1 MKSDNKNKIGAT
13 HKSSFSRIDKI
24 HPVKMLL
31 YLCLIGIGTIFLILL
46 LAYARTEVAMLQKV
60 NVGFPKFFSV
70 STVLILVSSYTL
82 LRTPR
87 FYRKD
92 NLTKMT
98 RYLGISLAL
107 GFAFLLSQVGGWYEL
122 AKYGIYFKGK
132 PYGSYLYLI
141 TALHALH
148 VAAGMM
154 FLIYMY
160 FKTFFA
166 AADPIRTLVFIR
178 DPFRKLQLGLLTSYW
193 HFMGALWLILYFVFL
208 FLF

>member
-1 MKSDNKNKIGAT
+1 
-13 HKSSFSRIDKI
+13 
-24 HPVKMLL
+24 MLL
-31 YLCLIGIGTIFLILL
+31 YLCLAGIGTIFLILL
-46 LAYARTEVAMLQKV
+46 LAYARTEVTLLQSV

-82 LRTPR
+82 LRTHR
-87 FYRKD
+87 LYRKD
-92 NLTKMT
+92 NLKKMS

-122 AKYGIYFKGK
+122 AKNGIYFKGK

-166 AADPIRTLVFIR
+166 STDPIRTLVFIR

-193 HFMGALWLILYFVFL
+193 HFMGALWLTLYFVFL